1 MGEVSAAKVANTVS
15 LGVQGTS
22 NNSNAVGQMSIS
34 ADGSYNPSQLQQ
46 VMDKLDE
53 LILELRL

>member
-1 MGEVSAAKVANTVS
+1 VSNAISQA
-15 LGVQGTS
+15 LQGTS

-34 ADGSYNPSQLQQ
+34 ADGSYNPTQLQQ

-53 LILELRL
+53 LILALRR